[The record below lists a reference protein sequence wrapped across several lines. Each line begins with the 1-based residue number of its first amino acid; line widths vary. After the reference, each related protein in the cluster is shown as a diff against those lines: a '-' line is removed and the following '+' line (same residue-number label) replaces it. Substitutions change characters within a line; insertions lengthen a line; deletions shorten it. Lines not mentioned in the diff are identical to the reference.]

1 MIVAGVDGRPLL
13 GEPTG
18 VGRYLRNIL
27 REMVDLAPDLTI
39 RLYLDREGDD
49 GLGSHPRIERRRLE
63 GSRGRNVVT
72 WTQWV
77 LPGMIRSEPVS
88 LAHFP
93 FYTMP
98 LFLSCPSVITV
109 HDIIFTL
116 HPEWFPWRARISFA
130 ALAPWSARRAHR
142 VLTVSECTRRDL
154 ATRYGLHASRV
165 TVVPLA
171 ADPAY
176 PPRTPAE
183 VGRVAGRLGLTPP
196 YLLHLGSLHPR
207 RNIGRLLDAF
217 AEVAGGRPE
226 VQLVLAGRVEAPW
239 TTIDP
244 MIAAR
249 GLEGRVVHIGYARE
263 EDLPALVSGAAALV
277 FPSLYEGFGLPVLE
291 AMACGT
297 PVITSNVSALP
308 EVAGDA
314 ALLVDP
320 GSREAIVAAMRSI
333 LDEPRLRERLIE
345 AGLRRASGFSWRRTA
360 EGTLAAYRAVL
371 ARPGRS
377 RTIAPAGVLT

>member
-1 MIVAGVDGRPLL
+1 MIIAGVDGRPLL

-27 REMVDLAPDLTI
+27 REMVDLAPDLTL

-49 GLGSHPRIERRRLE
+49 GLGSHPRIERRRLK

-98 LFLSCPSVITV
+98 LFLDCPSVITI
-109 HDIIFTL
+109 HDITFSL
-116 HPEWFPWRARISFA
+116 HPEWFPWKARISFA
-130 ALAPWSARRAHR
+130 ALAPWSARRADH

-154 ATRYGLHASRV
+154 ARRYGLHSSRV

-171 ADPAY
+171 ADPAFS
-176 PPRTPAE
+176 PRTPAE
-183 VGRVAGRLGLTPP
+183 AGQVASRLGLTPP

-207 RNIGRLLDAF
+207 RNIERLLDAF
-217 AEVAGGRPE
+217 AELAGGRPE

-239 TTIDP
+239 TTMDP
-244 MIAAR
+244 MIAERA
-249 GLEGRVVHIGYARE
+249 LEGRVVHLGYVRE

-277 FPSLYEGFGLPVLE
+277 YPSLYEGFGLPVLE
-291 AMACGT
+291 AMACGI

-320 GSREAIVAAMRSI
+320 RSREAIAAAMRSI

-371 ARPGRS
+371 ARPGQP
-377 RTIAPAGVLT
+377 RTIAPAGART